1 MGAILSTVRFAY
13 HTVKDLINE
22 YDVLS
27 KRISP
32 SPGIPQLNASIPYW
46 TIPLSP
52 IARQGYDAP
61 LPLDADIVIIGSGIT
76 GTSVAKALLEQDR
89 GTEPLKIVMLD
100 ARDACSGATGRCV
113 FIQYQVDHWNLSYTL
128 QKWRPCLTKRLQRI
142 LRSEEGPWRDTCT
155 RDPPIP
161 SGTYLK
167 SYRRRRR
174 GKSVECISGARCRR
188 L

>member
-52 IARQGYDAP
+52 ISRQGHDAP

-113 FIQYQVDHWNLSYTL
+113 FIQYHADHWDLTSVL

-142 LRSEEGPWRDTCT
+142 LGSEESPWRVACT
-155 RDPPIP
+155 RDSSIP
-161 SGTYLK
+161 SRTYLTP
-167 SYRRRRR
+167 YRCRRR
-174 GKSVECISGARCRR
+174 GKSVECISGAHCRR
-188 L
+188 F

>member
-1 MGAILSTVRFAY
+1 MGAIISTVRFAY

-22 YDVLS
+22 YDVLL

-52 IARQGYDAP
+52 IARQGHDVP
-61 LPLDADIVIIGSGIT
+61 LPSDADIVIIGSGIT

-113 FIQYQVDHWNLSYTL
+113 FRVIQYHVDLHWNLSYTL
-128 QKWRPCLTKRLQRI
+128 QKWRPCLTNYLQ
-142 LRSEEGPWRDTCT
+142 
-155 RDPPIP
+155 
-161 SGTYLK
+161 
-167 SYRRRRR
+167 
-174 GKSVECISGARCRR
+174 
-188 L
+188 